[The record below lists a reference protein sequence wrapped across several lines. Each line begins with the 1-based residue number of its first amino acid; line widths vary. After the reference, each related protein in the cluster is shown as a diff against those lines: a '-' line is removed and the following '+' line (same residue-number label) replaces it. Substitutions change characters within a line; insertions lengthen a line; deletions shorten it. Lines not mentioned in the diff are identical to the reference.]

1 MNKNTKIFICCT
13 EQSGDN
19 IAYNILKRIKL
30 DNIQVDGVCG
40 SKAEKFYHNK
50 YYDIRDFKAMGI
62 FEVIFSLKNYINKI
76 NFLANKIMTNKY
88 DLIITI
94 DSPDFNYQLVKK
106 IRKYKFSKN
115 IVHIVAPT
123 VWAWRPQRAKK
134 FSIIYDEIL
143 TLFKF
148 EESFFNKHGL
158 KTSFIGHPIFHIKP
172 QTKNNTKNF
181 ISFLPG
187 SREKEINTLLPY
199 YEIAYKFLI
208 ETNSNYKIF
217 IPTLPH
223 LKNIIIN
230 KTKHWK
236 IKTIILTDID
246 EIEKYFD
253 KVYISITC
261 SGTAAI
267 EIAKRNIP
275 QLVIYK
281 FNFFTIIM
289 IKLFVKV
296 KFANLFNIFANKMII
311 PELVNFNLTKK
322 NFIKEFKSLINDKER
337 NNLQILDINK
347 NIFNFESDVSPYD
360 ISVKKIMKF
369 L

>member
-1 MNKNTKIFICCT
+1 MNKNIKIFICCT

-19 IAYNILKRIKL
+19 IVYNILKRIKSH
-30 DNIQVDGVCG
+30 NIQVDGVCG
-40 SKAEKFYHNK
+40 SKAEKFYKNK
-50 YYDIRDFKAMGI
+50 YFDIRDFKAMGF

-76 NFLANKIMTNKY
+76 NFLTQKVILNKY
-88 DLIITI
+88 DLIITV

-106 IRKYKFSKN
+106 IRKNKFNKN
-115 IVHIVAPT
+115 IIHIVAPT
-123 VWAWRPQRAKK
+123 VWAWRPGRAKK
-134 FSIIYDEIL
+134 FSTIYDEIL

-148 EESFFNKHGL
+148 EETFFNKHGL
-158 KTSFIGHPIFHIKP
+158 TTSFIGHPVFHINP
-172 QTKNNTKNF
+172 QKKTNSKNF

-187 SREKEINTLLPY
+187 SREREINTLLPY
-199 YEIAYKFLI
+199 YEIAYKYLL

-236 IKTIILTDID
+236 IKTIILTDTD

-253 KVYISITC
+253 DVDVSITC

-267 EIAKRNIP
+267 ELAKRNIP

-281 FNFFTIIM
+281 FNFFTIIL

-322 NFIKEFKSLINDKER
+322 NFINELNLLIKDKER
-337 NNLQILDINK
+337 NNLQIININK

-360 ISVKKIMKF
+360 ISAKKIEKF